1 MTTAP
6 TVLAWASLGQSSGY
20 WVAMLLDVS
29 LKGLIILGAAGVVTL
44 AMRKFSATARHM
56 VWLLAMTSL
65 LALPVLSA
73 VLPGWAILP
82 QWTDLESQVTS
93 ISQPVETVQAPREG
107 AASPIVRSEDV
118 HAPPVVG
125 NARPRGITFPISF
138 PCPRR
143 SECSRHSVIDLFLS
157 CC

>member
-1 MTTAP
+1 MTMTP

-20 WVAMLLDVS
+20 WLAMLLDTS

-82 QWTDLESQVTS
+82 QWTDLESKVTP
-93 ISQPVETVQAPREG
+93 ISQPVETVQAPREIPAAAKQPPAVDPLLLLPVVCPLRLHAALVLHLPPVGG
-107 AASPIVRSEDV
+107 AATVALLGLE
-118 HAPPVVG
+118 
-125 NARPRGITFPISF
+125 
-138 PCPRR
+138 
-143 SECSRHSVIDLFLS
+143 
-157 CC
+157 